1 MTILDTENYDDL
13 IGRTIV
19 DISTID
25 SNFQITLN
33 DGTITTIFSD
43 GNMYLTTHQAQL
55 N

>member
-1 MTILDTENYDDL
+1 MTLEPENFDDL

-19 DISTID
+19 DIITID
-25 SNFQITLN
+25 NNFQITLN

-43 GNMYLTTHQAQL
+43 GNMYLATKQAQL